1 MSNLELN
8 NHVENYFE
16 IMEEIERLQEQ
27 AEAIK
32 DTIKYIMVEKETETL
47 KGLGWSATWHNTTTN
62 RLDSTALK
70 KAEPEIYNK
79 YCKVQTGTRFTL
91 VKTKA

>member
-8 NHVENYFE
+8 NRVSDYFE
-16 IMEEIERLQEQ
+16 IMAEIEKLQEQ
-27 AEAIK
+27 AESIK
-32 DTIKYIMVEKETETL
+32 DEIKYVMVEKETEIL
-47 KGLGWSATWHNTTTN
+47 KGIGWSATWHNTTTN

-70 KAEPEIYNK
+70 KAKPEIYNK